1 MRDVNLQGSAGRLQK
16 RRISEKTCELFKAY
30 KDGEQLRFH
39 YYNSA
44 GSLLGAKIKTKD
56 KDFR

>member
-30 KDGEQLRFH
+30 KDGEQLRSDILQQRWITSRRK
-39 YYNSA
+39 N
-44 GSLLGAKIKTKD
+44 KN
-56 KDFR
+56 